1 MYKVYIEAVTSIYNV
16 IMINVEWNKMFF
28 GLLYKPKKSFLSY
41 KYIEQ
46 INQSIDVN
54 IWYSMCMYLYTNES
68 LQIVLKTNLLKNLPK
83 INKERKIYQTPLK
96 KQNKNLVQ
104 QLQQVDK
111 YIS

>member
-1 MYKVYIEAVTSIYNV
+1 MYKVYIEVVTSIYNV

-54 IWYSMCMYLYTNES
+54 IWYRLYHMVCACTYIPMNPYR
-68 LQIVLKTNLLKNLPK
+68 LCLRQIF
-83 INKERKIYQTPLK
+83 
-96 KQNKNLVQ
+96 
-104 QLQQVDK
+104 
-111 YIS
+111 